1 MPAFQKGQ
9 SGNPKGRPKAHKNC
23 QRLRDLIGAHA
34 ETIIEKLL
42 LAAVNDGDVQ
52 AAKLLLERAIP
63 PIKPVELPTPLPL
76 PPDASLADQGRAVV
90 LALASGKLP
99 PTPAA
104 MLLQGLG
111 TLARLIELDE
121 LEKRT
126 ALVESA
132 VVELKQLG
140 VLKK

>member
-34 ETIIEKLL
+34 ETIVNKLL
-42 LAAVNDGDVQ
+42 VAAVNDGDVH
-52 AAKLLLERAIP
+52 AAKLILERAIP
-63 PIKPVELPTPLPL
+63 PIKPVELPTPLPI
-76 PPDASLADQGRAVV
+76 PPDASLAEQGRTVV
-90 LALASGKLP
+90 LALAAGKLP

-104 MLLQGLG
+104 MLLQGLA

-121 LEKRT
+121 LERRIRVLEEQKN
-126 ALVESA
+126 A
-132 VVELKQLG
+132 VP
-140 VLKK
+140 